1 MLMYKQSTWYY
12 TTGGQHILPAKFK
25 MRRPITDFYKKP
37 LKNVVLLKI
46 KLKKKS
52 FISKIN
58 SW

>member
-46 KLKKKS
+46 KFKK
-52 FISKIN
+52 N
-58 SW
+58 PL